1 MLDVNQVRR
10 QAKDREQLAKWHDEG
25 RLDVERSRLSVEIN
39 LPRRFDA
46 AFIRTQDEWMASEYR
61 DDLYVWFHVDGTG
74 DPFYAGRGRG
84 TTAWDR
90 NGGVA
95 WEWFVRERLG
105 GSYQVAIMATGL
117 DDPQS
122 EALLDQVMEMYGP
135 FLLNQSNWH
144 REMDYKALE
153 TYHACKARVQPFYD
167 QVANADPSQRLEL
180 ALEAQRLQYELEL
193 LGIKT
198 ETGRFGEVLAD
209 MGALHSINQF
219 FIPYIV
225 EGLMEMRRV
234 EDAREALAEYLR
246 RAPRHAQ
253 AKKIQRLQKIVD
265 RGTFKRRTQRQK
277 V

>member
-1 MLDVNQVRR
+1 MFDLNQLRR
-10 QAKDREQLAKWHDEG
+10 QSKDREQLAKWHREG
-25 RLDVERSRLSVEIN
+25 RLNVERSQLSVEIS

-46 AFIRTQDEWMASEYR
+46 AFIRTQGEWMASEYR

-105 GSYQVAIMATGL
+105 GSYQIAILATGL

-122 EALLDQVMEMYGP
+122 EALLEQVMEIYGR
-135 FLLNQSNWH
+135 FLLNQSNWN
-144 REMDYKALE
+144 RGMDRKALE
-153 TYHACKARVQPFYD
+153 AYHACKARVQPFYD
-167 QVANADPSQRLEL
+167 KVANSEPSQRMEL
-180 ALEAQRLQYELEL
+180 ALEAQRYQYELQL
-193 LGIKT
+193 LAPKT

-209 MGALHSINQF
+209 MGAHQNINQF

-225 EGLMEMRRV
+225 EGLMEAGRV
-234 EDAREALAEYLR
+234 EDAREALAEYVQL
-246 RAPRHAQ
+246 APRHAE
-253 AKKIQRLQKIVD
+253 AKKIQRLQKVVD
-265 RGTFKRRTQRQK
+265 RGTFKRRAPRSKT
-277 V
+277 